1 MSGEWL
7 GRIHKVELPRHL
19 TRAEAD
25 TLVTSCISEGVSASV
40 SAEYNTPKFVDN
52 PKYVLAP
59 MMKSHTL
66 AVLQNNLKIS
76 YVMLFQYVLA
86 RQSCMYVHS
95 VIIVS
100 KGIHDGPC
108 LCNIPVVNSSQFS
121 SNPYT
126 RVLTSMKTAISGT
139 AYR

>member
-1 MSGEWL
+1 MAGAHPY
-7 GRIHKVELPRHL
+7 IKVELPRHL

-25 TLVTSCISEGVSASV
+25 TLLTSCISEGVSASV

-59 MMKSHTL
+59 TTKSHNL
-66 AVLQNNLKIS
+66 AV
-76 YVMLFQYVLA
+76 
-86 RQSCMYVHS
+86 RQSCMYARS

-108 LCNIPVVNSSQFS
+108 LCNIPVFEF
-121 SNPYT
+121 
-126 RVLTSMKTAISGT
+126 ISIVIKSLHKGCNIHEDSH
-139 AYR
+139 